1 MKTSAFLSALYIAGA
16 CVYAGA
22 PAGGIQDAFA
32 RPDAPAVTAR
42 RIESAGQGKAAGDS
56 EKARARA
63 EEHEKQV
70 DKNRQLERAIDAGRR
85 ETERR

>member
-16 CVYAGA
+16 CVHAGA
-22 PAGGIQDAFA
+22 PAGGIQDSSA

-42 RIESAGQGKAAGDS
+42 RMDSAGQGKAAGDS